1 MTDISFMKNT
11 LRLLCSLLLALLI
24 SVPVLANEL
33 TDRQY
38 SVTEAQKIYDL
49 EKTRYE
55 DATVLVNEQKQR
67 IAEDQALLKER
78 EKKQAAAKAGM
89 VKAKAKLDSE
99 NRQLNKAWGKGN
111 H

>member
-1 MTDISFMKNT
+1 MTDISFMKHT

-24 SVPVLANEL
+24 SVPALSNEL

-99 NRQLNKAWGKGN
+99 NRQLKKAWGKGN

>member
-1 MTDISFMKNT
+1 MKSICLSLVLFLGASIS
-11 LRLLCSLLLALLI
+11 LPL
-24 SVPVLANEL
+24 LANEL

-38 SVTEAQKIYDL
+38 SVTAAQKIYDL

-67 IAEDQALLKER
+67 IAEDQAVLKAR
-78 EKKQAAAKAGM
+78 QKKQAAAKAAM
-89 VKAKAKLDSE
+89 LKAKAKLDAE
-99 NRQLNKAWGKGN
+99 NRQLKQIWNSSR